1 MAGIEITTKIGCR
14 NACVYCP
21 QDALIKA
28 YRARA
33 HILEMSFDVFKA
45 CLDKIPSEVD
55 VHFCGMCEPWLNP
68 ECTDMVLYA
77 YKKGHKIFVLTTLT
91 GMNLSDV
98 DLLKTCSFEMFD
110 IHLPSENGFENI
122 KIDDQYLEVLE
133 KISKSNINAT
143 YHTHA
148 GATPP
153 AVRQKMGEA
162 ISILPLISR
171 VAHFENMSAFGSF
184 ETSAS
189 ISAQNRKR
197 GVISCTRNLSLPVLL
212 PNGDVVLCCM
222 DYGLKHVLGNL
233 ISEDYNSLFR
243 SAEFLKVK
251 KGLRDESLD
260 ILCRY
265 CDGYADD
272 LDASA
277 KIYNYYLPRVKR
289 RLKEIRN
296 SKDVFKLIKDC
307 LLFLVHFIR
316 KRVKIGSSG
325 RKDGEAGLE
334 ASSTKNK
341 AELKKRE

>member
-14 NACVYCP
+14 NSCAYCP
-21 QDALIKA
+21 QDTLIKA

-33 HILEMSFDVFKA
+33 NMLEMSLDLFKR
-45 CLDKIPSEVD
+45 CLEKVPAEID

-68 ECTDMVLYA
+68 ECTEMVLYA

-133 KISKSNINAT
+133 KISKSNINVT

-148 GATPP
+148 GTTPP
-153 AVRQKMGEA
+153 SVRQKIKNA
-162 ISILPLISR
+162 VPILPLLARVTPSR
-171 VAHFENMSAFGSF
+171 DGSAFKPF
-184 ETSAS
+184 ETKAS
-189 ISAQNRKR
+189 ISPQNRRR
-197 GVISCTRNLSLPVLL
+197 GAIRCTRNLNLPVLL

-233 ISEDYNSLFR
+233 ISGDYNSLFR
-243 SAEFLKVK
+243 SAEFLRVK

-265 CDGYADD
+265 CEGYADD
-272 LDASA
+272 LNISA
-277 KIYNYYLPRVKR
+277 RIYNYHLPRVKR

-296 SKDVFKLIKDC
+296 LKDVFRFIKDC
-307 LLFLVHFIR
+307 LSFLFRFMCRRL
-316 KRVKIGSSG
+316 KIGSSV
-325 RKDGEAGLE
+325 E
-334 ASSTKNK
+334 
-341 AELKKRE
+341 